1 MWLLNLKNT
10 LPSIR
15 KKPHG
20 IILREKESKE
30 QHLSIVLKSC
40 LYEIINHKNIE
51 LYVNEN
57 IIIYF
62 LANLF

>member
-20 IILREKESKE
+20 IILREESKE

-40 LYEIINHKNIE
+40 SYEIINHKNIE